1 MEQQKREYWVD
12 YLKAFACLSVLIFH
26 VIYGMQNAGL
36 EPSKPLV
43 ILKQFCDVFQIPA
56 FMYASGYLFGRRS
69 IGNYFLFNLKKLWN
83 LGVPYVVFSCVYY
96 FINTH
101 FSSSVN
107 FSYTTQ
113 DLILIYKNPIAQYWF
128 IMALFILFVTI
139 PVLEKIFC
147 NEFVLLGILFLVK
160 ILNIYWYSIDGI
172 QYDDYFAK
180 YACYF
185 YLGTIYARHH
195 EKFTIKKESNWS
207 FLPVTLVLIFIVVSP
222 WLCNLGSE
230 YDLIFT
236 FGCVLAIY
244 LTTGLT
250 EKSENRLGNK
260 FIKLVSKYS
269 FQIYLVHT
277 MATAAIRILL
287 MKMHITSDWI
297 HLIIGIAGG
306 LGISLLGAIIC
317 DKSVILNIVFFPEG
331 TIKRIKKNKLNR
343 RP

>member
-12 YLKAFACLSVLIFH
+12 YMKAFACLSVLIFH

-36 EPSKPLV
+36 EPSKPFV

-56 FMYASGYLFGRRS
+56 FMYASGYLFGKRS
-69 IGNYFLFNLKKLWN
+69 MGNYVLFNLRKLWN
-83 LGVPYVVFSCVYY
+83 LGVPYVVFSFVYY

-113 DLILIYKNPIAQYWF
+113 DLLLIYKSPLAQYWF
-128 IMALFILFVTI
+128 IMALFILFLTI
-139 PVLEKIFC
+139 PILERIFR

-160 ILNIYWYSIDGI
+160 ILNTYWYSIDGI

-195 EKFTIKKESNWS
+195 ETFSIKKENSWN
-207 FLPVTLVLIFIVVSP
+207 FLPIAVILVFIVVSP
-222 WLCNLGSE
+222 WVCSLGNE
-230 YDLIFT
+230 YDLIFN

-244 LTTGLT
+244 LATGLV
-250 EKSENRLGNK
+250 EKAENKLGNK
-260 FIKLVSKYS
+260 FIKLISKYS
-269 FQIYLVHT
+269 FQIYLMHT

-287 MKMHITSDWI
+287 MKMQITLDYI
-297 HLIIGIAGG
+297 QFILGIAGG
-306 LGISLLGAIIC
+306 LGASLLAAIIC
-317 DKSVILNIVFFPEG
+317 EKTVVLNIIFFPEG
-331 TIKRIKKNKLNR
+331 TIKRIKAIKQD
-343 RP
+343 